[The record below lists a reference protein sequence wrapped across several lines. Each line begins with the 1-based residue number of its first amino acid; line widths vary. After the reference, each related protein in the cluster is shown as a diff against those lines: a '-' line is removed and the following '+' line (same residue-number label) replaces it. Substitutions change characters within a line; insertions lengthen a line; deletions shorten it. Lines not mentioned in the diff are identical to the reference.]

1 MKLLAIP
8 SLLMM
13 LALPLQG
20 LGQAG
25 AGNAGAAGR
34 QQPVEDTL
42 TRDTLSQQD
51 LKRLAEKID
60 QWSRIDGKK
69 GVTPRVAR
77 ERATAMLAALQ
88 VSCSVSDAAYRGQ
101 APDSAAPHVYEAAC
115 EEGMGY
121 LLELRGKDLT
131 GVSCLADR
139 EGPAPRCSLPAN
151 VDGKSILAAVLGRQ
165 RIPCEVR
172 DFKWLGSS
180 SSGLDHV
187 EAACEG
193 GIGYVLRHP
202 PPGKAGTLEV
212 FNCQDSARQGIAC
225 TLTPTA
231 VAAAAPTTDSRP
243 TLAWF
248 KQALSQNGVSC
259 ESKRAR
265 IIGRESIKRRYLV
278 EFECTD
284 HPEGL
289 VAFVPSAGDTAN
301 SFESMSC
308 AQAVARKI
316 RCEWSGTGAA
326 DASLPR

>member
-1 MKLLAIP
+1 MKLVAIV
-8 SLLMM
+8 SLLTV
-13 LALPLQG
+13 LALPVEG
-20 LGQAG
+20 LAQAG

-51 LKRLAEKID
+51 LKHLAEKID
-60 QWSRIDGKK
+60 QWNRVDGKK
-69 GVTPRVAR
+69 GVSPRAAR
-77 ERATAMLAALQ
+77 ERAAAMLAALQ
-88 VSCSVSDAAYRGQ
+88 VPCSVSDAAYRGQ
-101 APDSAAPHVYEAAC
+101 APDAAAPHVYEAAC
-115 EEGMGY
+115 QEGMGY

-139 EGPAPRCSLPAN
+139 DEPAPRCSLPAN
-151 VDGKSILAAVLGRQ
+151 VDGRSMVGAVLGQQ
-165 RIPCEVR
+165 RIPCKVR
-172 DFKWLGSS
+172 EFKWLGGST
-180 SSGLDHV
+180 SGLDHV

-193 GIGYVLRHP
+193 GIGYVLRQP
-202 PPGKAGTLEV
+202 PPGKAGKLEV
-212 FNCQDSARQGIAC
+212 FNCQEAGKHGIAC

-231 VAAAAPTTDSRP
+231 VAEAPTADSRP

-248 KQALSQNGVSC
+248 RQALSQNGVSC

-278 EFECTD
+278 EFECAD
-284 HPEGL
+284 RPDGL
-289 VAFVPSAGDTAN
+289 VAYVPSAGDTAN

-308 AQAVARKI
+308 VQAAARAI
-316 RCEWSGTGAA
+316 RCEWSGPGAP